1 MSALWGAIVG
11 ILVFCIICVIWAK
24 YSKSKIEGFAS
35 GKTPTDVATK
45 IKTSINDLS
54 DILNRAKYRNAYED
68 IIVECETWATESQLN
83 LLASG
88 VIGVG
93 TLDDSAE
100 HIKRFNDLKLFKTK
114 LNDLMNDLDAT

>member
-11 ILVFCIICVIWAK
+11 IVVFCIICLLWTK

-35 GKTPTDVATK
+35 GKTPTDIASK
-45 IKTSINDLS
+45 IKTANNDLS
-54 DILNRAKYRNAYED
+54 DVLNKTKYRNAYED

-88 VIGVG
+88 RIGVG
-93 TLDDSAE
+93 TLDESAE
-100 HIKRFNDLKLFKTK
+100 HIKRFNDLKVFKTN
-114 LNDLMNDLDAT
+114 LNDLMNDLDAA